1 MANKLKNC
9 PDCGRI
15 FVDTGL
21 GVCRDCYDK
30 LQEQMQEISSY
41 VRDNPN
47 STVKQIVE
55 ALDVKE
61 RLVMR
66 MIREGRFIT
75 EGVVIEYP
83 CETCGEPITHGRFCE
98 KCNAE
103 LAKQMEQTQK
113 KLAAQIPTPQRK
125 GVGMY
130 SRDMG
135 KKLQ

>member
-47 STVKQIVE
+47 STV
-55 ALDVKE
+55 
-61 RLVMR
+61 
-66 MIREGRFIT
+66 
-75 EGVVIEYP
+75 
-83 CETCGEPITHGRFCE
+83 
-98 KCNAE
+98 
-103 LAKQMEQTQK
+103 
-113 KLAAQIPTPQRK
+113 
-125 GVGMY
+125 
-130 SRDMG
+130 
-135 KKLQ
+135 